1 MGAMGWIGQLL
12 SGPGWRV
19 AQQAEAQPLAPLQY
33 PAQVT
38 LGDATVTLRLL
49 HAGDGDAILEFARR
63 LPPHDLLFLRRDIT
77 DPEQVDAWL
86 RDTEQG
92 LSSTVL
98 ALRDSQVV
106 GYTTVAS
113 DGLNWTRHVREL
125 RVLVGPSMRG
135 RNLGR
140 LLTEQAFAIAR
151 QQGVKKMIAQMTTD
165 QKAAVKVFR
174 EMGFE
179 PEARM
184 RSQVMDRDGVL
195 HDLLIMGLDVDA
207 FQSKLDAAMMSAQ
220 QSFMNV

>member
-1 MGAMGWIGQLL
+1 MASMNWLGRLL
-12 SGPGWRV
+12 SGPTWRV
-19 AQQAEAQPLAPLQY
+19 AEQADAQPRAPLSY
-33 PAQVT
+33 PAVVT
-38 LGDATVTLRLL
+38 LGGTEVTLRLL
-49 HAGDGDAILEFARR
+49 GPADRDAILEFARQ

-77 DPEQVDAWL
+77 DPDQVDQWL
-86 RDTEQG
+86 RDTEHG
-92 LSSTVL
+92 LSMTVL
-98 ALRDSQVV
+98 ALSGNEVV
-106 GYTTVAS
+106 GYATVAS
-113 DGLNWTRHVREL
+113 DGLNWTRHLREL
-125 RVLVGPSMRG
+125 RVLVGPAMRG
-135 RNLGR
+135 KNLGR

-184 RSQVMDRDGVL
+184 RGQVMDREGVV

-207 FQSKLDAAMMSAQ
+207 FQSKLDAALMSAQ

>member
-1 MGAMGWIGQLL
+1 MVSINWLGRLL
-12 SGPGWRV
+12 SGPTWRV
-19 AQQAEAQPLAPLQY
+19 AEQADAQAREPLAY
-33 PAQVT
+33 PAVLT
-38 LGDATVTLRLL
+38 LAGTEVTLRFLA
-49 HAGDGDAILEFARR
+49 AGDGDAILEFARK

-77 DPEQVDAWL
+77 DPEQVDQWL
-86 RDTEQG
+86 RDTEHG
-92 LSSTVL
+92 LSLTIL
-98 ALRDSQVV
+98 AISGDEVV
-106 GYTTVAS
+106 GYATVAS

-125 RVLVGPSMRG
+125 RVLVGPAMRG
-135 RNLGR
+135 KNLGR

-151 QQGVKKMIAQMTTD
+151 QQGVKKMVAQMTTD

-184 RSQVMDRDGVL
+184 RGQVMDREGMV

-207 FQSKLDAAMMSAQ
+207 FQSKLDAALMSAQ

>member
-1 MGAMGWIGQLL
+1 MGAMSWIGRLL

-19 AQQAEAQPLAPLQY
+19 AEQAEAQARAPLSY
-33 PAQVT
+33 PALVT

-49 HAGDGDAILEFARR
+49 HADDRDAILTFARH

-92 LSSTVL
+92 LSLTVL
-98 ALRDSQVV
+98 ALRDNEVV
-106 GYTTVAS
+106 GYATVAS

>member
-1 MGAMGWIGQLL
+1 MVSVSWIGRLL
-12 SGPGWRV
+12 SGPTWRV
-19 AQQAEAQPLAPLQY
+19 AEQADAQPREPLTY
-33 PAQVT
+33 PAVVV
-38 LGDATVTLRLL
+38 LGDVSVTLRLL
-49 HAGDGDAILEFARR
+49 ASGDRDAILQFARR

-77 DPEQVDAWL
+77 DPEQVDQWL
-86 RDTEQG
+86 RDTEHG
-92 LSSTVL
+92 LSLTVL
-98 ALRDSQVV
+98 AMSGDEVV
-106 GYTTVAS
+106 GYATVAS
-113 DGLNWTRHVREL
+113 DGLHWTRHVREL

-135 RNLGR
+135 KNLGR

-184 RSQVMDRDGVL
+184 RGQVMDRDGVV

-207 FQSKLDAAMMSAQ
+207 FQSKLDAALMSAQ

>member
-1 MGAMGWIGQLL
+1 MAGMNWIGRLL
-12 SGPGWRV
+12 SGPSWRV
-19 AQQAEAQPLAPLQY
+19 AEQADAQPREPLTF
-33 PAQVT
+33 PADIA
-38 LGDATVTLRLL
+38 LGDTRVRLRLL
-49 HAGDGDAILEFARR
+49 GSGDRDAVLEFARH

-77 DPEQVDAWL
+77 DPDQVDQWL

-92 LSSTVL
+92 LSVTVL
-98 ALRDSQVV
+98 ALRGDEIV

-125 RVLVGPSMRG
+125 RVLVGPTMRG
-135 RNLGR
+135 KNLGR
-140 LLTEQAFAIAR
+140 LLTEQAFAIAK

-184 RSQVMDRDGVL
+184 RSQVMDRDGLL

-207 FQSKLDAAMMSAQ
+207 FQSKLDAALMGAQ